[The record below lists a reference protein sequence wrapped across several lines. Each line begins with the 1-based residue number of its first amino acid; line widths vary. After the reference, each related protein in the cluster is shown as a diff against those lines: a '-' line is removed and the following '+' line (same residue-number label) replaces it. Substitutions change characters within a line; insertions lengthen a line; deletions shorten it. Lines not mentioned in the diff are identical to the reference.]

1 MTNYILIL
9 QNLKTLLAD
18 CSVTC
23 VPTLTRF
30 TDGLFSHLEQMNKTE
45 SICTFYSLII
55 K

>member
-23 VPTLTRF
+23 VPTLTWF